1 MRTVP
6 RLALAAAALA
16 LSAGCAGPAP
26 TAPADAGV
34 APPVAWRGLP
44 DGRGAS
50 AGAAPE
56 SAGAREPAAPV
67 DARWWERF
75 GDAALSGL
83 VEQAL
88 ARNTDIAAAA
98 ARIAEARA
106 QAALAQ
112 AQRTPQLDLGATAA
126 RARSRS
132 ALTGRPVEAT
142 SAQPQF
148 QAAYEVDLFGRLD
161 DLSDAARAAF
171 LASATARDTVA
182 LGVAAA
188 TASGYFSL
196 RGLDARLD
204 VARQTVQARAEAL
217 RLARSRAEA
226 GYTSQLELR
235 QAQSEYEAAA
245 QIVPQLRLGVA
256 RQENALRRL
265 LGEAPGDIAR
275 GRALE
280 ALRPPAVPAGLPA
293 ELLRRRPDVAQAEY
307 ALAAADASLSATR
320 KLYLPQV
327 RLTGTAGLV
336 LINSLRD
343 PTTLWTLGG
352 SVLAPLFSGGRLRA
366 QVDAAAARR
375 DQAAHA
381 YRGTALTAF
390 REVEDALAGVARL
403 GEQADSLQRQRD
415 LLAETLRLATNRYRA
430 GYAGYLEQLDAQ
442 RGLLG
447 AELSLLQT
455 RADQLSASVSLFQAL
470 GGGWTG
476 PSAGADGPS

>member
-1 MRTVP
+1 VTALR
-6 RLALAAAALA
+6 RRGLAAAALA
-16 LSAGCAGPAP
+16 LVAGCAGPAP
-26 TAPADAGV
+26 DAPADARV
-34 APPVAWRGLP
+34 APPAAWRGASGG
-44 DGRGAS
+44 DGPS
-50 AGAAPE
+50 AGAAPGADGGAA
-56 SAGAREPAAPV
+56 SAPIG
-67 DARWWERF
+67 ARWWERF

-83 VEQAL
+83 VEEAL
-88 ARNTDIAAAA
+88 ARNTDIATAA

-112 AQRTPQLDLGATAA
+112 AQRAPQLDLGATAA
-126 RARSRS
+126 RSRSRS
-132 ALTGRPVEAT
+132 AVTGRPVEAT

-161 DLSDAARAAF
+161 DLSAAARASF

-188 TASGYFSL
+188 AASGYFAL

-204 VARQTVQARAEAL
+204 VARQTLQARAEAL

-245 QIVPQLRLGVA
+245 QIVPQLRLGIA

-265 LGEAPGDIAR
+265 LGEAPGEVPR
-275 GRALE
+275 GRVLE
-280 ALRPPAVPAGLPA
+280 ALRPPPVPAGLPA
-293 ELLRRRPDVAQAEY
+293 ELLRRRPDLAQAEY

-375 DQAAHA
+375 DQAATA
-381 YRGTALTAF
+381 YRGAALTAF

-447 AELSLLQT
+447 AELSLLQV

-470 GGGWTG
+470 GGGW
-476 PSAGADGPS
+476 DGTPDAPP